1 MLKRMMN
8 ITFELKKGG
17 FYILILI
24 GTIAMILAALIILSE
39 SSLKKLRN
47 NVNVRL
53 GKLFDLLKGSV
64 SRNFRPPVFFMIR
77 THLGP

>member
-1 MLKRMMN
+1 MLEKN
-8 ITFELKKGG
+8 DKYKIWAEKGG

-64 SRNFRPPVFFMIR
+64 SRDF
-77 THLGP
+77 